1 MPKILVTRRTFS
13 EAAEALR
20 ASGAEVVIWDGK
32 DAPSHQDLIDAV
44 ADVDGLYAH
53 ITNQVNDEVMDAAPN
68 LKVISEFGVGYDNI
82 DVNAANE
89 RGIAVCNTPG
99 ILSESTA
106 DEAFALLAS
115 MARRTYDLPAMVKR
129 GEWGDFDP
137 LGLLAS
143 DIHHKT
149 LGIVGMGNIGSEMA
163 KRAAGF
169 NMNVLYYNRNRR
181 DEEFGATYVDSL
193 EEILERSDFV
203 SLHNPLT
210 PETTNMMSI
219 DQFKLMKKSAILIN
233 TTRGPV
239 VDQDALVPLAVSVR
253 ILDTEDFLLLYGE
266 ILPISF
272 AVPVTVGWRVGPDAG
287 EWFGAHRLLVE
298 REPVLQTTD
307 RHVVLYPGPV
317 VSEVEAGNFPAT
329 NPCGVGPAFVVEAYA
344 DGAGHDRVFRPEGQ
358 LQVARL
364 LGRRFGPGELL
375 GDGDARQ
382 LEGV

>member
-20 ASGAEVVIWDGK
+20 ASGAEVVIWDGEDSPTK
-32 DAPSHQDLIDAV
+32 QDLIEAV
-44 ADVDGLYAH
+44 ADIDGLYAH
-53 ITNQVNDEVMDAAPN
+53 ITNQVDAEVMDAAPN

-89 RGIAVCNTPG
+89 RGIAVGNTPG

-115 MARRTYDLPAMVKR
+115 MARRTHDLPAMVKR

-137 LGLLAS
+137 LGLLAT

-149 LGIVGMGNIGSEMA
+149 LGIVGMGSIGSEMA

-181 DEEFGATYVDSL
+181 EEEFGATYVDSL
-193 EEILERSDFV
+193 DEILERSDYV

-210 PETTNMMSI
+210 PETTNMMST

-239 VDQDALVPLAVSVR
+239 VDQDALYEAL
-253 ILDTEDFLLLYGE
+253 TTGE
-266 ILPISF
+266 IAGAALD
-272 AVPVTVGWRVGPDAG
+272 VTVPEPIPADHPLLTLDNCLIMPHVASATGDTRMKMAMMCVENVLAG
-287 EWFGAHRLLVE
+287 VAGDWPPYCVN
-298 REPVLQTTD
+298 Q
-307 RHVVLYPGPV
+307 
-317 VSEVEAGNFPAT
+317 SEIAGN
-329 NPCGVGPAFVVEAYA
+329 
-344 DGAGHDRVFRPEGQ
+344 
-358 LQVARL
+358 ARIKS
-364 LGRRFGPGELL
+364 
-375 GDGDARQ
+375 
-382 LEGV
+382 

>member
-20 ASGAEVVIWDGK
+20 ASGAEVVIWDGE

-181 DEEFGATYVDSL
+181 DEEFGASYVDSL

-239 VDQDALVPLAVSVR
+239 VDQDALYEALVA
-253 ILDTEDFLLLYGE
+253 GE
-266 ILPISF
+266 IAGAALD
-272 AVPVTVGWRVGPDAG
+272 VTVPEPIPADHPLLTLDNCLIMPHVASATYDTRMKMAMMCVENVLAG
-287 EWFGAHRLLVE
+287 IAGDWPPYCVNE
-298 REPVLQTTD
+298 TD
-307 RHVVLYPGPV
+307 ISG
-317 VSEVEAGNFPAT
+317 T
-329 NPCGVGPAFVVEAYA
+329 
-344 DGAGHDRVFRPEGQ
+344 
-358 LQVARL
+358 ARL
-364 LGRRFGPGELL
+364 K
-375 GDGDARQ
+375 A
-382 LEGV
+382 

>member
-210 PETTNMMSI
+210 PETTNMMST

-239 VDQDALVPLAVSVR
+239 VDQDALYEALVA
-253 ILDTEDFLLLYGE
+253 GE
-266 ILPISF
+266 IAGAALD
-272 AVPVTVGWRVGPDAG
+272 VTVPEPIPADHPLLTLDNCLIMPHVASATYDTRMKMAMMCVENVLAG
-287 EWFGAHRLLVE
+287 IAGDWPPYCVNE
-298 REPVLQTTD
+298 TD
-307 RHVVLYPGPV
+307 ISG
-317 VSEVEAGNFPAT
+317 T
-329 NPCGVGPAFVVEAYA
+329 
-344 DGAGHDRVFRPEGQ
+344 
-358 LQVARL
+358 ARL
-364 LGRRFGPGELL
+364 K
-375 GDGDARQ
+375 A
-382 LEGV
+382 